1 MPRRLH
7 FLEWE
12 HTVDKMEKNSE
23 NILSLVVPEVKEL
36 REDIRQKTEHYFVT
50 NVTIPPVSYNR
61 LAELADI
68 LIGINGW
75 DRDYK
80 AFVMICCGNAIWRSV
95 VGAIPYDR
103 RMLLLPQCLKN
114 SNMCKAEEDELGLLC
129 RECGNCNISGFI
141 QEAEELGYIT
151 IVAEG
156 TTIASRLVESGKVDA
171 IVGVGCMEVLQ
182 KIFKAVNKY
191 SVPSIGVP
199 LLSCGCID
207 TKADAEWI
215 KQEISFRNNLNN
227 FRLLNLND
235 LRDKTS
241 ALFTSENISGMLN
254 LQQSSTDDIVLEILL
269 AGGKRIRPLL
279 TALTYEAYCKD
290 PDLTV
295 LSHLALSIECFHKAS
310 LVHDDIEDGDEFRY
324 GKETIHSKYGIPV
337 AINTGDLLIG
347 EGYRLL
353 SECKL
358 RPEIVLD
365 CLKVISTG
373 HREMSTG
380 QGIEL
385 LARKNNE
392 ILPLKDIL
400 KIFEKKTAEAF
411 RVSLLTG
418 AIAGEADESSVKLLN
433 EFSYLIG
440 TAYQL
445 KDDLEDLTDSNCD
458 SPLRNPSAVISLLAE
473 KAGKEEQNIIKQAVA
488 ANEISVIRELADRY
502 LIREQTD
509 ALILS
514 SLSGIDKC
522 LSDLQNIPLKLALHE
537 IVGKTFDKY
546 L

>member
-1 MPRRLH
+1 
-7 FLEWE
+7 
-12 HTVDKMEKNSE
+12 MEKNSE

-68 LIGINGW
+68 LIGMNGW